1 MGSSAVANSSLFLLG
16 LGEEVNEV
24 LLPDGG
30 VGVLA
35 CGVLGIRHA
44 RDRSAARERAL
55 K

>member
-30 VGVLA
+30 VGVSAVTA
-35 CGVLGIRHA
+35 CGV
-44 RDRSAARERAL
+44 
-55 K
+55 